1 MMVLRA
7 DNESVLFGGRIGSV
21 VVAAAAARRPPP
33 AARRAPATRQACVR
47 RNILSYRCSRVV
59 SETFSDLESGD

>member
-21 VVAAAAARRPPP
+21 VVAAAAARRPPRACH
-33 AARRAPATRQACVR
+33 AAGVR
-47 RNILSYRCSRVV
+47 ETEYFVLSV
-59 SETFSDLESGD
+59 